1 LLDVTSVSSRLSTLP
16 KAPGGTARG
25 TQETFA
31 VQESHTKPG
40 LPCWPMAGGP
50 PPRLPRRWRA
60 PKQPFLVRPD
70 VAARATVQRVLTM
83 LSTEVRAVAQ
93 ASGHRDA
100 AHLDRMEESR
110 DLTS

>member
-1 LLDVTSVSSRLSTLP
+1 
-16 KAPGGTARG
+16 
-25 TQETFA
+25 
-31 VQESHTKPG
+31 
-40 LPCWPMAGGP
+40 MAGGP